1 MYKYIN
7 IINILHIYYNTLL
20 HIMYELILYINNKN
34 IL

>member
-7 IINILHIYYNTLL
+7 IINILQISYNTLL